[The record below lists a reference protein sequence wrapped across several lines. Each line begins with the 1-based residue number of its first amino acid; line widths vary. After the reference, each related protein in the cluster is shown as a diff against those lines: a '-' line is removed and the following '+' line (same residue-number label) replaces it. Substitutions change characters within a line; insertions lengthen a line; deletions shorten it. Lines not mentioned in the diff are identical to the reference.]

1 MKGYKVNI
9 ENVTLRNDNFRKVL
23 YTSTHMQL
31 VLMTIPPH
39 EEIGFEVHRDN
50 DQFFRIEEGNGKCII
65 DGTEYEINNGDVIIV
80 PAGAKHN
87 LINTDEITDL
97 KPYTLY
103 APPHHKDGIVRKTK
117 LDAEKN
123 KEEFDGITTE
133 GFEKIA
139 MEV

>member
-31 VLMTIPPH
+31 VLMTLPPH

-97 KPYTLY
+97 KLYTLY

>member
-31 VLMTIPPH
+31 VLMTLPPH

-97 KPYTLY
+97 KLYTLY
-103 APPHHKDGIVRKTK
+103 APPHHKDSIVRKTK

>member
-31 VLMTIPPH
+31 VLMTLPPH

-97 KPYTLY
+97 KLYTLY
-103 APPHHKDGIVRKTK
+103 APTHHKVSIVRKTK
-117 LDAEKN
+117 LDAENN

>member
-1 MKGYKVNI
+1 MKN
-9 ENVTLRNDNFRKVL
+9 
-23 YTSTHMQL
+23 
-31 VLMTIPPH
+31 
-39 EEIGFEVHRDN
+39 N

-97 KPYTLY
+97 KLYTLY
-103 APPHHKDGIVRKTK
+103 APPHHKDGLVRKTK